1 MFISPHQTLRV
12 GQRALV
18 RFRAL
23 RPMLLTPD
31 AVCIQLG
38 RFVLRVSDAIVA
50 CGAVKSVRVCASP
63 AAGLSNAISQRAAHR
78 SANASVRAGA
88 GRGRGA
94 HAGAGSSSSSR
105 GIGSAAASESD
116 HDAPLAVVSLAQMRQ
131 RHAPRV
137 HGPRPPPP
145 PQPQVRFCFM
155 MFSYKT

>member
-1 MFISPHQTLRV
+1 MVFYPFEHRRFQTLRV

-63 AAGLSNAISQRAAHR
+63 ASAISQRVAHR
-78 SANASVRAGA
+78 SGNARAGS

-94 HAGAGSSSSSR
+94 HAGAGGSSSR

-116 HDAPLAVVSLAQMRQ
+116 DDAPLAVVSLAQMRQ